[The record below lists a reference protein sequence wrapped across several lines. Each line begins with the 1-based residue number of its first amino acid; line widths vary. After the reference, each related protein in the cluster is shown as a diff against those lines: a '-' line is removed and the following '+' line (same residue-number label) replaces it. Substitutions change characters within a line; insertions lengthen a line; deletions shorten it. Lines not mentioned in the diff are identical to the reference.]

1 MRRKGHPEAAGQH
14 EKGSLAKIAR
24 LRVRLDSASNR
35 GGRSRIGIGDSV
47 YAKGSREFLAKLL
60 FRMQDAEADPVG
72 AARKLLARGRSY
84 GLNRRITRAD
94 RARSAPS

>member
-1 MRRKGHPEAAGQH
+1 MPNSERVFTSEHLRRLQE
-14 EKGSLAKIAR
+14 IFD
-24 LRVRLDSASNR
+24 RVCDEL
-35 GGRSRIGIGDSV
+35 GIGDSV

-72 AARKLLARGRSY
+72 TTRKLLARGRSY

-94 RARSAPS
+94 RARSAPG

>member
-1 MRRKGHPEAAGQH
+1 MPNSERVFTSEHLRRLQE
-14 EKGSLAKIAR
+14 IFD
-24 LRVRLDSASNR
+24 RVCDEL
-35 GGRSRIGIGDSV
+35 GIGWDSV